1 MPLEEIKKFQL
12 KKVNPFPGLIIDAD
26 AWKDAHNYHRDQQ
39 RIHVLAFHQ
48 TGIVEGMGVTASNP
62 ADLSVSVQPGLAIDP
77 AGNIVVV
84 LQKQQYR
91 LQTQKS
97 GLVYLIIQFREV
109 PTDPYQPPD
118 GGQPTRLLDAYRI
131 EERDKLPSEAYL
143 ELARIDFDPAR
154 GAIQDAR
161 SSSPA
166 KNEIDLRFRRL
177 AQQATAERP
186 IVTAPLEGVE
196 RPGETMAVGHA
207 VIGSA
212 DQSLHMA
219 GLQNLMRLL
228 GQQGNVITTVE
239 ESVTLGKDLKRF
251 SLLYL
256 TGKGKFELAAEQQTA
271 LNRFLQSG
279 GTILGE
285 GCTDGTDEGQA
296 RAAKEFGLA
305 FNQVATQLKRKL
317 EMVTRGHPLLSAAN
331 VFSEVPAGAESGVL
345 LEGGHM
351 IYSASDYGCAW
362 QGGHKNQPLPREAI
376 RTAFEIGNNIAAYA
390 RAARAGG

>member
-1 MPLEEIKKFQL
+1 MPLEDIKNFQL

-39 RIHVLAFHQ
+39 RIHILAFHQ
-48 TGIVEGMGVTASNP
+48 TGIVEGMGVTASGT

-77 AGNIVVV
+77 AGNIIVV

-97 GLVYLIIQFREV
+97 GLIYLIIQFREV
-109 PTDPYQPPD
+109 PTDPYQPPN

-131 EERDKLPSEAYL
+131 EERDKLPGEAYL
-143 ELARIDFDPAR
+143 ELARIDFDTAR

-161 SSSPA
+161 SSSPS
-166 KNEIDLRFRRL
+166 KNEIDLRFRHL
-177 AQQATAERP
+177 AQQATTERP
-186 IVTAPLEGVE
+186 AVPAPVESVE
-196 RPGETMAVGHA
+196 RSVETMAVGHA
-207 VIGSA
+207 VLGNA
-212 DQSLHMA
+212 DNSLHLA

-228 GQQGNVITTVE
+228 GQQSNVAMTME
-239 ESVTLGKDLKRF
+239 ASVTLGKDLKRF
-251 SLLYL
+251 TLLYL

-271 LNRFLQSG
+271 LSRFLQSG

-296 RAAKEFGLA
+296 KAAKEFGLA

-317 EMVTRGHPLLSAAN
+317 EIVKRGHPLLSAAH

-362 QGGHKNQPLPREAI
+362 QGGHENQPLPRESI
-376 RTAFEIGNNIAAYA
+376 RTAFEVGNNIAAYA